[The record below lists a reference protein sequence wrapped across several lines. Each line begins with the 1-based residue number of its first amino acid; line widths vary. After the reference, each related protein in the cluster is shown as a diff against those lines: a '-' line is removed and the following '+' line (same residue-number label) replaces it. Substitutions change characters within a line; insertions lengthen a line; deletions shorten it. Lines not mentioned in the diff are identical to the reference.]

1 MTPVSPIMHTYF
13 RNHNVAITL
22 RHAQS
27 SPNMVATMALRYVL
41 RAAIALRE
49 VQQLPYMLRPLS
61 YIGYS
66 RCLTSRAVIAL
77 MVMVDR
83 DSKQSA

>member
-49 VQQLPYMLRPLS
+49 VQQLPYVLLLLP

-66 RCLTSRAVIAL
+66 RCLTSRAVIA
-77 MVMVDR
+77 
-83 DSKQSA
+83 

>member
-1 MTPVSPIMHTYF
+1 
-13 RNHNVAITL
+13 
-22 RHAQS
+22 
-27 SPNMVATMALRYVL
+27 MALRYVL

-49 VQQLPYMLRPLS
+49 VRQQPYVLLPLP

-83 DSKQSA
+83 DNRPSA

>member
-27 SPNMVATMALRYVL
+27 LPNMVVTMALRYVL

-49 VQQLPYMLRPLS
+49 VRQQPYVLLPLP

-77 MVMVDR
+77 MVMADR